1 MAKVNTRIQSKH
13 DVEKNWA
20 NATFAPLPGEII
32 IYDKDKGIDGGT
44 HEKPRIKVGDGT
56 TAVGSLP
63 FVVDKEATDAAIAE
77 VDATVQGA
85 IKDVS
90 VSGKVLTFTK
100 VDGSTVT
107 ATTQDTNTDTKVT
120 NTKAN
125 TTKAYVT
132 GTTNSATNTGTQVFD
147 TGVYLGTEAGSL
159 HATKFVGNAMKD
171 DLGNTISTTYETQA
185 DATEKLSTAKSY
197 TDTKTANMNKDA
209 YLTWGGQNKAGGIG
223 PVGAALSAEHSA
235 NRLAYLNP
243 AALSFETSNDG
254 GSTWTSLS
262 LTDSQK
268 TALVTTSYNVPV
280 GTATPVT
287 INNRTRMTIT
297 ATTSSETYIYTR
309 PRKMLIDVNT
319 PHGLRLLVE
328 YKTGVSGASWQTL
341 TDCKLSGWSG
351 WNEIDFSSLHTF
363 GGGPNQ
369 PSNNWYFRL
378 TFYNVDKIDA
388 NYTSAKSSFG
398 RIRLFGD
405 TAWNIKT
412 SMAKTG
418 HLYSYDSNQN
428 ATFPANVTA
437 EMFVGPL
444 QGTAQFASS
453 ADTATTA
460 ERDKKGNIITDTYA
474 TKAALEVEAN
484 PSITIANFV
493 GEDLT
498 VSESINASTEA
509 HNLVL
514 EIHAEDS
521 NGNDKLWKIEPIGA
535 SATQI
540 TPYDDLIK
548 PFSSFLGS
556 DVYDYEF
563 STIFASIGSDDI
575 SHSTLTE
582 SNESVDPTGLYCY
595 PWADFPATS
604 GSVLLENTAGVDFN
618 TYYLIAVFYSVET
631 KHFYFVQL
639 GSFYGESNTNAHLS
653 YSIVNG
659 KLFIDSSSLTNSA
672 YNCGGKRAYSVPEDL
687 RLMTFGYSL
696 ANGFTDASSTQL
708 YVSNADFSGCASC
721 TSDYLE
727 KGVEIEAGGTY
738 LIPYLGKSAS
748 SDDPVI
754 NIYSPI
760 NANYSL
766 SYLQDSGA
774 SAAVKHIRECNSK
787 NFTAELLNVISSG
800 RSDPTADTPGLF
812 YFKHL

>member
-32 IYDKDKGIDGGT
+32 IYDKDKGVDGGT

-132 GTTNSATNTGTQVFD
+132 GTTNSATNTGTQIFD

-159 HATKFVGNAMKD
+159 HATKFVGKAMKD

-209 YLTWGGQNKAGGIG
+209 YLTWGGRNIAGGVG
-223 PVGAALSAEHSA
+223 PVAASLSAEHSA
-235 NRLAYLNP
+235 NRLAYLDP

-268 TALVTTSYNVPV
+268 TALVTTSYNIPV

-287 INNRTRMTIT
+287 VNNRTRMTIT
-297 ATTSSETYIYTR
+297 AATSSKTYIYTR
-309 PRKMLIDVNT
+309 PRKMLIDVCT

-341 TDCKLSGWSG
+341 TDCELSGWSG
-351 WNEIDFSSLHTF
+351 WNEIDFSALGTF
-363 GGGPNQ
+363 GGDTTQIN
-369 PSNNWYFRL
+369 NNWYFRL
-378 TFYNVDKIDA
+378 TFYNVDTINTD
-388 NYTSAKSSFG
+388 YTSTKSSFG
-398 RIRLFGD
+398 SIRLFGD
-405 TAWNIKT
+405 TAWNIQT

-418 HLYSYDSNQN
+418 HLYSYDSSQN
-428 ATFPANVTA
+428 ATFPAQVTA
-437 EMFVGPL
+437 TMFEGPL
-444 QGTAQFASS
+444 RGTAQFASS

-474 TKAALEVEAN
+474 TKAALEKETN
-484 PSITIANFV
+484 CNRT
-493 GEDLT
+493 LT
-498 VSESINASTEA
+498 GTVDSYNSLSLTDIVAAKHNIVLTLSNQESS
-509 HNLVL
+509 
-514 EIHAEDS
+514 D
-521 NGNDKLWKIEPIGA
+521 NGYLWKHNAGSSLGVSGVNPVA
-535 SATQI
+535 SFIRPLDSFYDFYDDQPALEFLCEDDGTMNNVDWTVFSSIMCYTSRVVITNLFCTMTADTAATNQYYLASLFYSASLHKVFVLPAG
-540 TPYDDLIK
+540 TPYRTNGSEYLSVYFDSSTGKLYSHNT
-548 PFSSFLGS
+548 FSSSGMNNSNITGKHVYEGLPS
-556 DVYDYEF
+556 DLVYFTSCIYGTGGTATS
-563 STIFASIGSDDI
+563 ST
-575 SHSTLTE
+575 STLTVYAC
-582 SNESVDPTGLYCY
+582 NQQKFWGAVNDGGGTR
-595 PWADFPATS
+595 DFT
-604 GSVLLENTAGVDFN
+604 
-618 TYYLIAVFYSVET
+618 
-631 KHFYFVQL
+631 
-639 GSFYGESNTNAHLS
+639 
-653 YSIVNG
+653 
-659 KLFIDSSSLTNSA
+659 
-672 YNCGGKRAYSVPEDL
+672 
-687 RLMTFGYSL
+687 
-696 ANGFTDASSTQL
+696 
-708 YVSNADFSGCASC
+708 
-721 TSDYLE
+721 LE
-727 KGVEIEAGGTY
+727 KCGTY
-738 LIPYLGKSAS
+738 LVSYDGS
-748 SDDPVI
+748 SDQGILYFNSVPVSTD
-754 NIYSPI
+754 YTVT
-760 NANYSL
+760 YL
-766 SYLQDSGA
+766 SDS
-774 SAAVKHIRECNSK
+774 SHVKLLPHIRDCSGQ
-787 NFTAELLNVISSG
+787 NFLEEFNKVVSSG
-800 RSDPTADTPGLF
+800 TTDPDAATPGVL
-812 YFKHL
+812 YFKYL